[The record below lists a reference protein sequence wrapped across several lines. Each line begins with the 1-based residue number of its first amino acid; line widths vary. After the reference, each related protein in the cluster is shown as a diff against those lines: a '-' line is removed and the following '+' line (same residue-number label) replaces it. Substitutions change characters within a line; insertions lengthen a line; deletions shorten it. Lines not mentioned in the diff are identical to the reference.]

1 MPTNPMMCL
10 LACMTRRVRLMT
22 SLPAYDRSAVLL
34 QVPSFQVSSRDL
46 RSVRIGERMGGG
58 GRERKEFFFLESSY
72 RSSCLP
78 CAVVEERFSLLARLV
93 FRGRSGLNVFPRRR
107 DVIVEKGLLL
117 STVVFSVVIV
127 EGRSSQPS
135 YFPWPP
141 GAERPPGVKPPRQ
154 RCH

>member
-1 MPTNPMMCL
+1 M
-10 LACMTRRVRLMT
+10 RGWEEE
-22 SLPAYDRSAVLL
+22 
-34 QVPSFQVSSRDL
+34 
-46 RSVRIGERMGGG
+46 GER
-58 GRERKEFFFLESSY
+58 ERNLFFLESSY

-141 GAERPPGVKPPRQ
+141 GAGRPGLNAPRESSPRGKGVSLFVM
-154 RCH
+154 